1 MPPRWKLIAS
11 ALRVTAEPLARTP
24 DGLTWNTLWRCVERE
39 RPGINGEWRQH
50 TTGRTTAK
58 EQAGWYTTDLVKAGW
73 LRKDGSG
80 TWQITFPSR
89 QALETLPNTGQW
101 WQSAREGY
109 RYWKLNRERFDRF
122 EHALKILPEQT
133 WVTWE
138 DVCAVF
144 DLDRS
149 RLVGYLSGVRPDGCH
164 RVPTEHGNPPVP
176 HDEHGAREFAEYRRL
191 LAQTGVSATGG
202 PALDH
207 RRLPQDV
214 LRRLVS
220 DADHDEA
227 ESLDAS
233 DGPTDTARNVQAPP
247 PRSPF
252 PMPPTNWPP
261 RCSLTATGRRIAL
274 NCSAIAP
281 NWSSTDLPA
290 PENLSGQG
298 VGRASDRKTGG
309 ETPSWRRSTRP
320 TPTRASS
327 RGTGPVP
334 AVWDRGRTWTWLR
347 APCGGSPTQPGSGP
361 VNLSC

>member
-39 RPGINGEWRQH
+39 RPGINGEWRQR

-80 TWQITFPSR
+80 TWQIAFPSR

-149 RLVGYLSGVRPDGCH
+149 RLVGYLSGVRPDGWH
-164 RVPTEHGNPPVP
+164 RVLTEHGNPPAP
-176 HDEHGAREFAEYRRL
+176 TMSTAPGSSPNIGARSPRRGSQRPEGL
-191 LAQTGVSATGG
+191 RWTW
-202 PALDH
+202 
-207 RRLPQDV
+207 RLPQDV
-214 LRRLVS
+214 LRRLVN

-233 DGPTDTARNVQAPP
+233 DGPTDTVPE
-247 PRSPF
+247 RSGASTPF
-252 PMPPTNWPP
+252 PLPHATDELASALLFDRDWP
-261 RCSLTATGRRIAL
+261 
-274 NCSAIAP
+274 
-281 NWSSTDLPA
+281 
-290 PENLSGQG
+290 
-298 VGRASDRKTGG
+298 
-309 ETPSWRRSTRP
+309 
-320 TPTRASS
+320 
-327 RGTGPVP
+327 
-334 AVWDRGRTWTWLR
+334 
-347 APCGGSPTQPGSGP
+347 
-361 VNLSC
+361 

>member
-11 ALRVTAEPLARTP
+11 ALRVTVESLARTP

-39 RPGINGEWRQH
+39 RPGINGEWRQR

-80 TWQITFPSR
+80 TWQIAFPSR

-214 LRRLVS
+214 LRRLVN

-233 DGPTDTARNVQAPP
+233 DGPTDTVPE
-247 PRSPF
+247 RSGASTPF
-252 PMPPTNWPP
+252 PLPHATDELASALLFDRDWSQDCVELLRDRPQLVFYGPP
-261 RCSLTATGRRIAL
+261 
-274 NCSAIAP
+274 
-281 NWSSTDLPA
+281 
-290 PENLSGQG
+290 
-298 VGRASDRKTGG
+298 
-309 ETPSWRRSTRP
+309 
-320 TPTRASS
+320 
-327 RGTGPVP
+327 GTGKPI
-334 AVWDRGRTWTWLR
+334 W
-347 APCGGSPTQPGSGP
+347 PGSWP
-361 VNLSC
+361 RI